1 MLLWDGRA
9 CIDFGCVIYVLS
21 LKLALPLLFHF
32 ALWNSNGLSHAPEV
46 SLCLSLLLHGFSK
59 QMFSPT

>member
-1 MLLWDGRA
+1 MLLWGGTDGI
-9 CIDFGCVIYVLS
+9 CFGCVSYVLS
-21 LKLALPLLFHF
+21 LKSALSLLFQS
-32 ALWNSNGLSHAPEV
+32 ALWNLNGLSHAPEV